1 MESRWKE
8 REGACGQVQE
18 MSRCQNGEAHP
29 DPRAA
34 FSLCIGFGKLPPVT
48 DPSKAS
54 SFSQFSHSY
63 LKKVKMNTEN
73 ITRYCREER
82 GFVDLIL
89 KKLGCKS

>member
-1 MESRWKE
+1 
-8 REGACGQVQE
+8 
-18 MSRCQNGEAHP
+18 
-29 DPRAA
+29 
-34 FSLCIGFGKLPPVT
+34 VT